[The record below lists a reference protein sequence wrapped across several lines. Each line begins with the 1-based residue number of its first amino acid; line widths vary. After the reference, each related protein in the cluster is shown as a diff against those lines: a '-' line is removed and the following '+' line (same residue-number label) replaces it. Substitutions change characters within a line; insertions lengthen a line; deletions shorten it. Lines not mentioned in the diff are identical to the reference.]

1 MKQKYPLQWLSA
13 VTGRA
18 KGLVGL
24 LVVVQTVLSVS
35 SIAFAFVL
43 RRIINM
49 AVDGARGGFWAS
61 LALLMGILL
70 GQIVLSAAGRFL
82 SEYTSATVENRFK
95 HRLFSA
101 LLTGDYASVAAVH
114 SGEWMNRLT
123 SDTTVV
129 AGGVTQIV
137 PGLIGMLVRLLGAV
151 AAILWLEPR
160 FLYILLPGGAAMM
173 LLTYA
178 FRKILKRLHKKIQET
193 DGALRVF
200 LQERLESLVI
210 VRTFAKEEQMAQQ
223 ADTLMDAH
231 KAARMKR
238 SNFSNLCNIGFA
250 GAMDGAYLLGIGF
263 CGYGILTGTMSYGNL
278 MAIMQLVGQVQSPF
292 ANLTGYLPRYYSM
305 LASAERLM
313 EAEAF
318 APDSTE
324 TVPEEQSLHFY
335 QTELQSLQLEHVCF
349 TYQPP
354 VQTEGEAP
362 AMPVVLQDVSL
373 TVRKGEYVVFT
384 GPSGCGKS
392 TLLKLLMCL
401 YPLDSG
407 QRFLSTKSGNQP
419 LTSAWKSL
427 FAYVP
432 QGNQLLSGSIRSIVA
447 FGDEDRAQDEN
458 AIYNALKIACAD
470 DFAEIDKLAAEH
482 SITPVI
488 FLDCSQEKEQLTRIL
503 KKAVAEDYEV
513 VLAGLQFDESILQ
526 TADEMKDLLVQM
538 DDTKSPAF
546 LLRNKVN
553 TEENRNLLN
562 EHGYTELIL
571 YDASLQ
577 ADMQENG
584 KPYICYGF
592 FKQPAYYA
600 DYISQVVTAHTMML
614 ASFDFSTIQSGT
626 LQISD
631 VERFMTLTD
640 DRKAANELRYVD
652 LNSAFQAVADQN
664 ATRQERQES
673 YEKYEAE
680 QEKRIQELEEEISA
694 IYSRWDEY

>member
-1 MKQKYPLQWLSA
+1 MKQKHTLQWLSA

-49 AVDGARGGFWAS
+49 AVDGAQGGFWAS
-61 LALLMGILL
+61 LALLVGILL
-70 GQIVLSAAGRFL
+70 GQIMLSAASRFL
-82 SEYTSATVENRFK
+82 NEYTSAAVENRFK

-151 AAILWLEPR
+151 AAILWTEPR

-210 VRTFAKEEQMAQQ
+210 VRTFAKEEQMTQQ
-223 ADTLMDAH
+223 ADALMDAH

-318 APDSTE
+318 APDSEHPLAEEE
-324 TVPEEQSLHFY
+324 TLEFY
-335 QTELQSLQLEHVCF
+335 RTKLTALRLEHVSF

-354 VQTEGEAP
+354 VRAEEEQP
-362 AMPVVLQDVSL
+362 PMPVVLKDIDL
-373 TVRKGEYVVFT
+373 TIRKGEYIAFT

-392 TLLKLLMCL
+392 TVLKLLMCL
-401 YPLDSG
+401 YPLDAGSRALETTSG
-407 QRFLSTKSGNQP
+407 TQP
-419 LTSAWKSL
+419 LTAAWRSL

-432 QGNQLLSGSIRSIVA
+432 QGNQLLSGTIRDIVS
-447 FGDEDRAQDEN
+447 FGDPCKAQDD
-458 AIYNALKIACAD
+458 AGILRALRIACAE
-470 DFAEIDKLAAEH
+470 DFVQKLEKG
-482 SITPVI
+482 
-488 FLDCSQEKEQLTRIL
+488 LDTTL
-503 KKAVAEDYEV
+503 
-513 VLAGLQFDESILQ
+513 G
-526 TADEMKDLLVQM
+526 
-538 DDTKSPAF
+538 
-546 LLRNKVN
+546 
-553 TEENRNLLN
+553 
-562 EHGYTELIL
+562 EHGQGLSEGQMQRIAIARAVFSEHPIL
-571 YDASLQ
+571 MLDEATSALDEATAQ
-577 ADMQENG
+577 QLLENLRRMTD
-584 KPYICYGF
+584 KT
-592 FKQPAYYA
+592 
-600 DYISQVVTAHTMML
+600 VLMVTH
-614 ASFDFSTIQSGT
+614 
-626 LQISD
+626 
-631 VERFMTLTD
+631 R
-640 DRKAANELRYVD
+640 
-652 LNSAFQAVADQN
+652 ADQ
-664 ATRQERQES
+664 TEFFDRELSFSKDGIRQ
-673 YEKYEAE
+673 KN
-680 QEKRIQELEEEISA
+680 KIG
-694 IYSRWDEY
+694 

>member
-1 MKQKYPLQWLSA
+1 MNQKNTLQWLSI
-13 VTGRA
+13 VTGKA
-18 KGLVGL
+18 KLLVGV
-24 LVVVQTVLSVS
+24 LVAVQAVLSVS

-49 AVDGARGGFWAS
+49 AVDGVQGGFWAS
-61 LALLMGILL
+61 LALLVGILL
-70 GQIVLSAAGRFL
+70 GQIVLSATGRFL
-82 SEYTSATVENRFK
+82 NEYTSAAVENRFK

-178 FRKILKRLHKKIQET
+178 FRKILKRLHKRIQET

-210 VRTFAKEEQMAQQ
+210 VRTFAKEEQMTQQ
-223 ADTLMDAH
+223 ADALMDAH

-318 APDSTE
+318 APDSEHPLAEEE
-324 TVPEEQSLHFY
+324 TLEFY
-335 QTELQSLQLEHVCF
+335 RTKLMALRLEHVSF

-354 VQTEGEAP
+354 VRAEEEQP
-362 AMPVVLQDVSL
+362 PMPVVLKDIDL
-373 TVRKGEYVVFT
+373 TIRKGEYIAFT

-392 TLLKLLMCL
+392 TVLKLLMCL
-401 YPLDSG
+401 YPLDAGSRTLETTCG
-407 QRFLSTKSGNQP
+407 TQP
-419 LTSAWKSL
+419 LTAAWRSL

-432 QGNQLLSGSIRSIVA
+432 QGNQLLSGTIRDIVS
-447 FGDEDRAQDEN
+447 FGDPCKAQDD
-458 AIYNALKIACAD
+458 AGILRALRIACAE
-470 DFAEIDKLAAEH
+470 DFVQKLEKG
-482 SITPVI
+482 
-488 FLDCSQEKEQLTRIL
+488 LDTTL
-503 KKAVAEDYEV
+503 
-513 VLAGLQFDESILQ
+513 G
-526 TADEMKDLLVQM
+526 
-538 DDTKSPAF
+538 
-546 LLRNKVN
+546 
-553 TEENRNLLN
+553 
-562 EHGYTELIL
+562 EHGQGLSEGQMQRIAIARAVFSEHPIL
-571 YDASLQ
+571 MLDEATSALDEATAQ
-577 ADMQENG
+577 QLLENLRRMTD
-584 KPYICYGF
+584 KT
-592 FKQPAYYA
+592 
-600 DYISQVVTAHTMML
+600 VLMVTH
-614 ASFDFSTIQSGT
+614 
-626 LQISD
+626 
-631 VERFMTLTD
+631 R
-640 DRKAANELRYVD
+640 
-652 LNSAFQAVADQN
+652 ADQ
-664 ATRQERQES
+664 TEFFDRELSFSKDGIRQ
-673 YEKYEAE
+673 KN
-680 QEKRIQELEEEISA
+680 KIG
-694 IYSRWDEY
+694 

>member
-1 MKQKYPLQWLSA
+1 MKQKNTLQWLSIA
-13 VTGRA
+13 AGKA
-18 KGLVGL
+18 KLLVGV
-24 LVVVQTVLSVS
+24 LVAVQAVLSVS

-49 AVDGARGGFWAS
+49 AVQGASTGFRS
-61 LALLMGILL
+61 SFVLLAGVIAA
-70 GQIVLSAAGRFL
+70 QIVLSAASRFL

-95 HRLFSA
+95 QRLFAA
-101 LLTGDYASVAAVH
+101 LLTGNYASATAVH

-123 SDTTVV
+123 SDTTII

-137 PGLIGMLVRLLGAV
+137 PGLIGMLVRLFGAL

-160 FLYILLPGGAAMM
+160 FFWVLVPGGAAM
-173 LLTYA
+173 LALTYG
-178 FRKILKRLHKKIQET
+178 FRKILKRLHKNIQEA
-193 DGALRVF
+193 DGTLRVF
-200 LQERLESLVI
+200 LQERLESLLI
-210 VRTFAKEEQMAQQ
+210 VRTFAKEQQTAAQ
-223 ADTLMDAH
+223 ADNLMEQH

-324 TVPEEQSLHFY
+324 AAPEAQVLQFY
-335 QTELQSLQLEHVCF
+335 QTELQALQLEHVCF

-354 VQTEGEAP
+354 VQTEGEPP
-362 AMPVVLQDVSL
+362 AMPVVLQNVSL
-373 TVRKGEYVVFT
+373 TIRKGEYVVFT

-392 TLLKLLMCL
+392 TILKLLMCL

-470 DFAEIDKLAAEH
+470 DFVRRLENG
-482 SITPVI
+482 
-488 FLDCSQEKEQLTRIL
+488 LDT
-503 KKAVAEDYEV
+503 
-513 VLAGLQFDESILQ
+513 VLGERGAGLSEGQMQRIAIARAVYSNHPILLLDEATSALDEA
-526 TADEMKDLLVQM
+526 TA
-538 DDTKSPAF
+538 
-546 LLRNKVN
+546 LR
-553 TEENRNLLN
+553 LLN
-562 EHGYTELIL
+562 NLRKMTDKTVIL
-571 YDASLQ
+571 VTHRMNQ
-577 ADMQENG
+577 A
-584 KPYICYGF
+584 GF
-592 FKQPAYYA
+592 FDAE
-600 DYISQVVTAHTMML
+600 L
-614 ASFDFSTIQSGT
+614 AFSKDGIC
-626 LQISD
+626 
-631 VERFMTLTD
+631 VRERKTC
-640 DRKAANELRYVD
+640 K
-652 LNSAFQAVADQN
+652 
-664 ATRQERQES
+664 
-673 YEKYEAE
+673 
-680 QEKRIQELEEEISA
+680 
-694 IYSRWDEY
+694 

>member
-1 MKQKYPLQWLSA
+1 MEVAKTKTAPMKQKHTLQWLSA

-18 KGLVGL
+18 KALVGL
-24 LVVVQTVLSVS
+24 LVVVQTMLSVS

-49 AVDGARGGFWAS
+49 AVDGAQGGFWAS
-61 LALLMGILL
+61 LALLVGILL
-70 GQIVLSAAGRFL
+70 GQIMLSAASRFL
-82 SEYTSATVENRFK
+82 SEYTSSTVENCFK

-178 FRKILKRLHKKIQET
+178 FRKILKRLHKRIQET

-223 ADTLMDAH
+223 ADALMDAH

-250 GAMDGAYLLGIGF
+250 GAMDGAYLLGISF

-318 APDSTE
+318 APDSE
-324 TVPEEQSLHFY
+324 HPLAEEKTLEFY
-335 QTELQSLQLEHVCF
+335 RTKLTALRLEHVSF

-354 VQTEGEAP
+354 VRAEEEQP
-362 AMPVVLQDVSL
+362 PMPVVLKDVDL
-373 TVRKGEYVVFT
+373 TIRKGEYIAFT

-392 TLLKLLMCL
+392 TVLKLLMCL
-401 YPLDSG
+401 YPLDAGSRTLETTCG
-407 QRFLSTKSGNQP
+407 TQP
-419 LTSAWKSL
+419 LTAAYRSL

-432 QGNQLLSGSIRSIVA
+432 QGNQLLSGTIRDIVS
-447 FGDEDRAQDEN
+447 FGDPCKAQDD
-458 AIYNALKIACAD
+458 AGILRALRIACAE
-470 DFAEIDKLAAEH
+470 DFVQKLEKG
-482 SITPVI
+482 
-488 FLDCSQEKEQLTRIL
+488 LDTTL
-503 KKAVAEDYEV
+503 
-513 VLAGLQFDESILQ
+513 G
-526 TADEMKDLLVQM
+526 
-538 DDTKSPAF
+538 
-546 LLRNKVN
+546 
-553 TEENRNLLN
+553 
-562 EHGYTELIL
+562 EHGQGLSEGQMQRIAIARAVFSEHPIL
-571 YDASLQ
+571 MLDEATSALDEATAQ
-577 ADMQENG
+577 QLLENLRRMTD
-584 KPYICYGF
+584 KT
-592 FKQPAYYA
+592 
-600 DYISQVVTAHTMML
+600 VLMVTH
-614 ASFDFSTIQSGT
+614 
-626 LQISD
+626 
-631 VERFMTLTD
+631 R
-640 DRKAANELRYVD
+640 
-652 LNSAFQAVADQN
+652 ADQ
-664 ATRQERQES
+664 TEFFDRELSFSKDGIRQ
-673 YEKYEAE
+673 KN
-680 QEKRIQELEEEISA
+680 KIG
-694 IYSRWDEY
+694 

>member
-1 MKQKYPLQWLSA
+1 MKQKHTLQWLSA

-61 LALLMGILL
+61 LALLVGILL
-70 GQIVLSAAGRFL
+70 GQIMLSAAGRFL
-82 SEYTSATVENRFK
+82 SEYTSSTVENRFK

-151 AAILWLEPR
+151 TAILWIEPR

-178 FRKILKRLHKKIQET
+178 FRKILKRLHKRIQET

-210 VRTFAKEEQMAQQ
+210 VRTFAKEEQMTQQ
-223 ADTLMDAH
+223 ADALMDAH

-292 ANLTGYLPRYYSM
+292 ANITGYLPRYYAM

-318 APDSTE
+318 APDSE
-324 TVPEEQSLHFY
+324 HPLAEEEALEFY
-335 QTELQSLQLEHVCF
+335 RTQLTALRLEHASF

-354 VQTEGEAP
+354 VRAEEEQP
-362 AMPVVLQDVSL
+362 PMPVVLKDIDL
-373 TVRKGEYVVFT
+373 TIRKGEYIAFT

-392 TLLKLLMCL
+392 TVLKLLMCL
-401 YPLDSG
+401 YPLDAGSRTLETISG
-407 QRFLSTKSGNQP
+407 TQP
-419 LTSAWKSL
+419 LTAAWRSL

-432 QGNQLLSGSIRSIVA
+432 QGNQLLSGTIRDIVS
-447 FGDEDRAQDEN
+447 FGDPCKAQDD
-458 AIYNALKIACAD
+458 AGILRALRIACAE
-470 DFAEIDKLAAEH
+470 DFVQKLEKG
-482 SITPVI
+482 
-488 FLDCSQEKEQLTRIL
+488 LDTML
-503 KKAVAEDYEV
+503 
-513 VLAGLQFDESILQ
+513 G
-526 TADEMKDLLVQM
+526 
-538 DDTKSPAF
+538 
-546 LLRNKVN
+546 
-553 TEENRNLLN
+553 
-562 EHGYTELIL
+562 EHGQGLSEGQMQRIAIARAVFSEHPILMLDEATSALDEATAQQLLENLRRMTDKTVLMVTHRTDQTDFFDREL
-571 YDASLQ
+571 
-577 ADMQENG
+577 
-584 KPYICYGF
+584 
-592 FKQPAYYA
+592 
-600 DYISQVVTAHTMML
+600 
-614 ASFDFSTIQSGT
+614 SFSKDGI
-626 LQISD
+626 
-631 VERFMTLTD
+631 
-640 DRKAANELRYVD
+640 
-652 LNSAFQAVADQN
+652 
-664 ATRQERQES
+664 RQKS
-673 YEKYEAE
+673 KTG
-680 QEKRIQELEEEISA
+680 
-694 IYSRWDEY
+694 

>member
-1 MKQKYPLQWLSA
+1 MKQKNALQWLSIVA
-13 VTGRA
+13 GKT
-18 KGLVGL
+18 KLLVGV
-24 LVVVQTVLSVS
+24 LVAIQAVLSVS

-49 AVDGARGGFWAS
+49 AVDGVPGGFWAS
-61 LALLMGILL
+61 LALLVGILL
-70 GQIVLSAAGRFL
+70 GQIMLSAAGRFL
-82 SEYTSATVENRFK
+82 SEYTSSTVENRFK

-151 AAILWLEPR
+151 TAILWLEPR
-160 FLYILLPGGAAMM
+160 FLYILLPGGAAML

-210 VRTFAKEEQMAQQ
+210 VRTFAKEEQMTRQ
-223 ADTLMDAH
+223 ADALMDAH

-324 TVPEEQSLHFY
+324 TVPEEQILNFY
-335 QTELQSLQLEHVCF
+335 QTELQSLQ
-349 TYQPP
+349 PP
-354 VQTEGEAP
+354 VQTEGEPP

-407 QRFLSTKSGNQP
+407 QRFLSTKTGNQP
-419 LTSAWKSL
+419 LTPAWKSL

-447 FGDEDRAQDEN
+447 FGDEKRAQDEN

-470 DFAEIDKLAAEH
+470 DFVRRLENGLDTVLGEH
-482 SITPVI
+482 G
-488 FLDCSQEKEQLTRIL
+488 
-503 KKAVAEDYEV
+503 
-513 VLAGLQFDESILQ
+513 AGLSEGQMQRIAIARAVYSNHPILLLDEATSALDEA
-526 TADEMKDLLVQM
+526 TA
-538 DDTKSPAF
+538 
-546 LLRNKVN
+546 LR
-553 TEENRNLLN
+553 LLN
-562 EHGYTELIL
+562 NLRKMTDKTVIL
-571 YDASLQ
+571 VTHRMNQ
-577 ADMQENG
+577 ADFFDKELTFSKDG
-584 KPYICYGF
+584 IC
-592 FKQPAYYA
+592 
-600 DYISQVVTAHTMML
+600 VR
-614 ASFDFSTIQSGT
+614 
-626 LQISD
+626 
-631 VERFMTLTD
+631 ERKTC
-640 DRKAANELRYVD
+640 K
-652 LNSAFQAVADQN
+652 
-664 ATRQERQES
+664 
-673 YEKYEAE
+673 
-680 QEKRIQELEEEISA
+680 
-694 IYSRWDEY
+694 

>member
-1 MKQKYPLQWLSA
+1 MKQKNTLQWLSIVA
-13 VTGRA
+13 GKT
-18 KGLVGL
+18 KLLVGV
-24 LVVVQTVLSVS
+24 LVAIQAVLSVS

-49 AVDGARGGFWAS
+49 AVQGAPTGFRAAFVLLAS
-61 LALLMGILL
+61 VIAAQIALG
-70 GQIVLSAAGRFL
+70 AAGRFL
-82 SEYTSATVENRFK
+82 SEYTSAAVENRFK

-178 FRKILKRLHKKIQET
+178 FRKILKRLHKRIQET

-210 VRTFAKEEQMAQQ
+210 VRTFAKEEQMTRQ
-223 ADTLMDAH
+223 ADALMDAH

-324 TVPEEQSLHFY
+324 TVPEEQTLNFY

-354 VQTEGEAP
+354 VQTEGEPP

-407 QRFLSTKSGNQP
+407 QRFLSTKTGNQP
-419 LTSAWKSL
+419 LTPAWKSL

-470 DFAEIDKLAAEH
+470 DFVRRLENG
-482 SITPVI
+482 
-488 FLDCSQEKEQLTRIL
+488 LDT
-503 KKAVAEDYEV
+503 
-513 VLAGLQFDESILQ
+513 VLGERGAGLSEGQMQRIAIARAVYSNHPILLLDEATSALDEA
-526 TADEMKDLLVQM
+526 TA
-538 DDTKSPAF
+538 
-546 LLRNKVN
+546 LR
-553 TEENRNLLN
+553 LLN
-562 EHGYTELIL
+562 NLRKMTDKTVIL
-571 YDASLQ
+571 VTHRMNQ
-577 ADMQENG
+577 T
-584 KPYICYGF
+584 GF
-592 FKQPAYYA
+592 FDAE
-600 DYISQVVTAHTMML
+600 L
-614 ASFDFSTIQSGT
+614 AFSKDGIC
-626 LQISD
+626 
-631 VERFMTLTD
+631 VRERKTC
-640 DRKAANELRYVD
+640 K
-652 LNSAFQAVADQN
+652 
-664 ATRQERQES
+664 
-673 YEKYEAE
+673 
-680 QEKRIQELEEEISA
+680 
-694 IYSRWDEY
+694 

>member
-1 MKQKYPLQWLSA
+1 MKQKNTLQWLSIVA
-13 VTGRA
+13 GKT
-18 KGLVGL
+18 KLLVGV
-24 LVVVQTVLSVS
+24 LVAIQAVLSVS
-35 SIAFAFVL
+35 SIAFAFIL

-61 LALLMGILL
+61 LALLVGILL
-70 GQIVLSAAGRFL
+70 GQIMLSAAGRFL

-151 AAILWLEPR
+151 AAILWIEPR

-223 ADTLMDAH
+223 ADALMDAH

-250 GAMDGAYLLGIGF
+250 GAMNGAYLLGIGF

-318 APDSTE
+318 APDSE
-324 TVPEEQSLHFY
+324 HPLAEEKTLEFY
-335 QTELQSLQLEHVCF
+335 RTKLTALRLEHVSF

-354 VQTEGEAP
+354 VRAEEEQP
-362 AMPVVLQDVSL
+362 PMPVVLKDIDL
-373 TVRKGEYVVFT
+373 TIRKGEYIAFT

-392 TLLKLLMCL
+392 TVLKLLMCL
-401 YPLDSG
+401 YPLDAGSRTLETTCG
-407 QRFLSTKSGNQP
+407 TQP
-419 LTSAWKSL
+419 LTAAWRSL

-432 QGNQLLSGSIRSIVA
+432 QGNQLLSGTIRDIVS
-447 FGDEDRAQDEN
+447 FGDPCKAQDD
-458 AIYNALKIACAD
+458 AGILRALRIACAE
-470 DFAEIDKLAAEH
+470 DFVQKLEKG
-482 SITPVI
+482 
-488 FLDCSQEKEQLTRIL
+488 LDT
-503 KKAVAEDYEV
+503 
-513 VLAGLQFDESILQ
+513 VLGERGAGLSEGQMQRIAIARAVFSEHPILMLDEATSALDEATAQQLLENLRRMTDKTVLMVTHRMNQANFFDKELSFS
-526 TADEMKDLLVQM
+526 KDGIRQ
-538 DDTKSPAF
+538 K
-546 LLRNKVN
+546 NKI
-553 TEENRNLLN
+553 
-562 EHGYTELIL
+562 G
-571 YDASLQ
+571 
-577 ADMQENG
+577 
-584 KPYICYGF
+584 
-592 FKQPAYYA
+592 
-600 DYISQVVTAHTMML
+600 
-614 ASFDFSTIQSGT
+614 
-626 LQISD
+626 
-631 VERFMTLTD
+631 
-640 DRKAANELRYVD
+640 
-652 LNSAFQAVADQN
+652 
-664 ATRQERQES
+664 
-673 YEKYEAE
+673 
-680 QEKRIQELEEEISA
+680 
-694 IYSRWDEY
+694 